1 MMNQFPMTRFGLP
14 SDNGGKDLGLFL
26 PVANGGWI
34 LSRNKPELD
43 GSYAY
48 NRQCAVLAEQAG
60 LDFIMSMS
68 KFRGYGGETKHWDSS
83 LDPIVLMAAL
93 SEVTHKTRIVTTL
106 HTLLQNPAVA
116 AKMMATLQQVSGGR
130 AGLNV
135 VTGSY
140 KGEFAQMGAWPEDVN
155 HDQRYDLAYEWVR
168 AVKALWSEDSVTLK
182 GDYFTLDDCESW
194 PKPEQRPFLVC
205 AGSSEIGMRLTSE
218 EMDAIFL
225 SGGTGAELA
234 KNSDRAKAIAAEY
247 GRNIRTYSM
256 MTLVIDES
264 DAAAKSRAELY
275 AAGLDE
281 GALAGMMRA
290 YGFLDAEIGKEND
303 FTRKA
308 RSSFMSAQIVGSAKS
323 VTEQLGDLLE
333 VSGTDGLMLI
343 FDDYL
348 KALPVF
354 GAEILPVLRE
364 RFPGRVAVPVAN

>member
-1 MMNQFPMTRFGLP
+1 MMNQFPMTPFGLP

-48 NRQCAVLAEQAG
+48 NRQCALLAEQAG

-68 KFRGYGGETKHWDSS
+68 KFRGYGGDTKHWDSS
-83 LDPIVLMAAL
+83 LDPLVLMAAL
-93 SEVTHKTRIVTTL
+93 SEVTQKTRIVTTL

-140 KGEFAQMGAWPEDVN
+140 KGEFTQMGAWPEDVN

-168 AVKALWSEDSVTLK
+168 AVKALWSEDSVTMK
-182 GDYFTLDDCESW
+182 GDYFNLDDCESW

-205 AGSSEIGMRLTSE
+205 AGSSDIGMRLTSE

-234 KNSDRAKAIAAEY
+234 KNSDRAKSIAAEY

-264 DAAAKSRAELY
+264 DAAAKNRAELY

-333 VSGTDGLMLI
+333 ASGTDGLMLI
-343 FDDYL
+343 FDDYI
-348 KALPVF
+348 KSLPVL

-364 RFPGRVAVPVAN
+364 RFPGKIAAPVAS

>member
-1 MMNQFPMTRFGLP
+1 MNQFPMTPFGLP

-48 NRQCAVLAEQAG
+48 NRQCAVLAEAAG

-182 GDYFTLDDCESW
+182 GDYFTLEDCESW

-234 KNSDRAKAIAAEY
+234 KNSDRAKAIASEY

-323 VTEQLGDLLE
+323 VTEQLGELLE

-364 RFPGRVAVPVAN
+364 RFPGRVAMPVAN